1 MNGRVLAVDPP
12 ATTVASTPVVL
23 PEITRTSTTAD
34 RLNAAANAASI
45 GVMIGYWVAFFTRD
59 SVRTSDDPGWEDF
72 ERAFP
77 LADAYLA
84 AVGLAASRAMWR
96 GQPAAVG
103 LGIAGGSASVF
114 VGLMD
119 ILYNVQHGKYAERS
133 PQMALEVFF
142 NVAAPGLGALTMVRM
157 WRARHR
163 LLT

>member
-1 MNGRVLAVDPP
+1 MTTRGSVTTTRPGSAAP
-12 ATTVASTPVVL
+12 ANV
-23 PEITRTSTTAD
+23 AD
-34 RLNAAANAASI
+34 RVNAAVNAASI
-45 GVMIGYWVAFFTRD
+45 GIMLGYWVAFFSSD
-59 SVRTSDDPGWEDF
+59 SVRTSDDPCWEDF
-72 ERAFP
+72 ERSFP

-84 AVGLAASRAMWR
+84 TVGLAASRAMWR
-96 GQPAAVG
+96 GQPSAVG

-119 ILYNVQHGKYAERS
+119 ILYNAEHGKYADRS

-142 NVAAPGLGALTMVRM
+142 NVAGPGLGALTMVRM